1 MPAVLTA
8 MPSAASGDMQLVRR
22 ALARDGDA
30 FRTIIKT
37 HNQRLYRIARGVV
50 RNDSE
55 AEDIVQEAYVRA
67 FTHLD
72 GFRGDSTLA
81 TWLSR
86 IVINEALGRL
96 RKKRRARSRLS
107 AEIRPSRPRSS
118 SFPCNASNDDPER
131 TMAQRQILQ
140 LVERATDNLPD
151 VYRTVFVARVIEG
164 LSIEETAELLGVRA
178 RDGQDAAAPRPR
190 AGAQGSWTT
199 QIGPVLL
206 DAFPFAGR
214 RCERLTSAVMKRLGL
229 QSWPSAADFAGNVL
243 PPPASNDR
251 QPKTSP
257 ARFRVRAKEVAMHI
271 RSHRGTGRAAARLAS
286 RRSRKPPTSRP
297 IRRSPTSPTRPASS
311 TSKRPSWRSRNR
323 RTRTSS
329 TSPTTWC
336 ATTRR

>member
-8 MPSAASGDMQLVRR
+8 VPSAVPGEMQLVHR

-55 AEDIVQEAYVRA
+55 AEDIVQEAYVKA
-67 FTHLD
+67 FAHLD
-72 GFRGDSTLA
+72 AFRGDSSLA

-96 RKKRRARSRLS
+96 RKRRKTVALPENPQ
-107 AEIRPSRPRSS
+107 AEIIRFPLNPS
-118 SFPCNASNDDPER
+118 DDPER

-140 LVERATDNLPD
+140 LVEQATDSLPD

-164 LSIEETAELLGVRA
+164 LSIEETADLLGVRPQTVKTRLHRA
-178 RDGQDAAAPRPR
+178 RALVRKALDD
-190 AGAQGSWTT
+190 

-214 RCERLTSAVMKRLGL
+214 RCERLTSAVMRRLGL
-229 QSWPSAADFAGNVL
+229 ES
-243 PPPASNDR
+243 
-251 QPKTSP
+251 
-257 ARFRVRAKEVAMHI
+257 
-271 RSHRGTGRAAARLAS
+271 
-286 RRSRKPPTSRP
+286 
-297 IRRSPTSPTRPASS
+297 
-311 TSKRPSWRSRNR
+311 
-323 RTRTSS
+323 
-329 TSPTTWC
+329 
-336 ATTRR
+336 